1 MKLLNFTQSLIAMA
15 LMLAYVAVR
24 QVLSLFN
31 SRAYAS
37 MLLSPGVSQ
46 VPPVSI
52 NGANEDIAGA
62 IAQTAALALNSQS
75 AAGGWNINTISAST
89 ATLTNLGNLFQSLT
103 NGGATTVT
111 LDSAYNICNTLPQ
124 PLTVG
129 QKFGFQIQTVA
140 SCTVAT
146 PTLLATDVTLAGT
159 TSMLASALRF
169 YQGVVTQV
177 TSTVGCPLTVGSTY
191 TSITQIGSSN
201 LFTVALGTNAL
212 VPVVGTLIYLGV
224 TAGTLPPGW
233 YPIVKVT
240 SATSFVIATPL
251 GQVWTCTAA
260 TLNATGG
267 GQVAPATYAPLVT
280 ITGLMTVGASMAV

>member
-1 MKLLNFTQSLIAMA
+1 MKQFTIKQSLIVTA
-15 LMLAYVAVR
+15 LAFLR
-24 QVLSLFN
+24 
-31 SRAYAS
+31 
-37 MLLSPGVSQ
+37 PGVIPLPSA
-46 VPPVSI
+46 SI
-52 NGANEDIAGA
+52 NGANLDIAQEVN
-62 IAQTAALALNSQS
+62 QTALLGINGESIGLEYGFTANAT
-75 AAGGWNINTISAST
+75 AAITISNMAGQ
-89 ATLTNLGNLFQSLT
+89 LYQLT
-103 NGGATTVT
+103 NGGATVIT
-111 LDSAYNICNTLPQ
+111 LDSAYNIVNNLPKPQ
-124 PLTVG
+124 FLG
-129 QKFGFQIQTVA
+129 QVFAFQVMTNAGTTI
-140 SCTVAT
+140 AT
-146 PTLLATDVTLAGT
+146 PTLLSTDVTLAGT
-159 TSMLASALRF
+159 TSMLASALRW
-169 YQGVVTQV
+169 YRGVITQL

-267 GQVAPATYAPLVT
+267 GQVAPVTYAPT
-280 ITGLMTVGASMAV
+280 ITVTGIMTNGANMAV